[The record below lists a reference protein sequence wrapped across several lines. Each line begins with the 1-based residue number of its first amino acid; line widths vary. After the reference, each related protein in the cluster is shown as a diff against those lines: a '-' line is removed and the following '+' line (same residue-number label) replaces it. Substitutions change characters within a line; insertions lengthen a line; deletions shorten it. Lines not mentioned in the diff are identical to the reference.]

1 MRVSKEQMTSFM
13 LTLGLLQPQV
23 SQIHQRAQGGLN
35 YTEELLNA
43 LYPANV
49 LLPETSAYSTSLD
62 ISFGSRARL
71 NASLIFL
78 PESPEQVAIGVKVM
92 EFFDRP
98 FAVRGRGHTSHPG
111 MSGIEDGIL
120 FSMERMD
127 KITLTASKEVASL
140 GPGNAWGKVFGTLEN
155 EGVAVTGGTLGVV
168 GVPGLLTGNG
178 LSNFISSR
186 GFSSADIIN
195 FQIVLAGGNIVN
207 ANATSNADLW
217 WALKGGGNNFGI
229 VTRFDMATF
238 PLPNG
243 VWSGTLSYDINQAK
257 DVAEALYEL
266 QTGPLLEDPHIDVP
280 YMEMIIPGI
289 GLATVDASPFT
300 DMVNFT
306 GCYPSAIKPL
316 YNAGPQSVTASRKTL
331 TQNAAEGVATVMEA
345 YTKRINRANLN
356 VKASRGLYN
365 EMAGMLFEH
374 YNSST
379 IAGHTIGV
387 SWNPI
392 TPHVVRETNR
402 KKGIAGGWQEVNQ
415 NSVNL
420 RVNWDNAADDAAAI
434 QMDDAFMEKLTEL
447 ARKWDALM
455 PNQWANNAAEHV
467 DVMRSYGEAD
477 FNKLRQVSR
486 KYDSNQT
493 FQRLCSGGYKL
504 W

>member
-1 MRVSKEQMTSFM
+1 MKSAPERPPPPYLILPADQRSAAGNV
-13 LTLGLLQPQV
+13 GLFNIAQHQFV
-23 SQIHQRAQGGLN
+23 GSGRIHTTTA
-35 YTEELLNA
+35 
-43 LYPANV
+43 
-49 LLPETSAYSTSLD
+49 TSLA
-62 ISFGSRARL
+62 SANPSCSGSRARL
-71 NASLIFL
+71 HASLIFV
-78 PESPEQVAIGVKVM
+78 PEFPDQVATGVKVM

-98 FAVRGRGHTSHPG
+98 FAVRGRGHTLHPG
-111 MSGIEDGIL
+111 MSGIENGIL

-127 KITLTASKEVASL
+127 KITLAASKQVASL
-140 GPGNAWGKVFGTLEN
+140 GPGNDWGRVFKAMEN
-155 EGVAVTGGTLGVV
+155 EGIAVTGGQLGVV

-178 LSNFISSR
+178 LSHFISSR
-186 GFSSADIIN
+186 GFSSADVVN
-195 FQIVLAGGNIVN
+195 FQVVLAGGNIVD

-217 WALKGGGNNFGI
+217 WALKGGINNFGI

-243 VWSGTLSYDINQAK
+243 VWSGTLSYDRSQAK
-257 DVAEALYEL
+257 AVAEALYEL
-266 QTGPLLEDPHIDVP
+266 QTGPLLEEPHLDVP

-289 GLATVDASPFT
+289 GLATVDATPFT
-300 DMVNFT
+300 DIVNFT

-316 YNAGPQSVTASRKTL
+316 YNIGPQSVTASRKTL
-331 TQNAAEGVATVMEA
+331 TQNTAQDVTPVMEL
-345 YTKRINRANLN
+345 YDKRLNRANLN
-356 VKASRGLYN
+356 VKASRELYR

-402 KKGIAGGWQEVNQ
+402 KGGVAGGWQEVNQ

-434 QMDDAFMEKLTEL
+434 QMDDAFMEKLTEA
-447 ARKWDALM
+447 ARKWDALL
-455 PNQWANNAAEHV
+455 PNQWANNAADHV
-467 DVMRSYGEAD
+467 DVMRSYGDANFE
-477 FNKLRQVSR
+477 KLRQVSR
-486 KYDSNQT
+486 KYDGNQT

-504 W
+504 R